1 MTVPSAIVS
10 DMPHCPHCSSIPDI
24 EITPA
29 VCYNILYISPG
40 VLFIGLKVIPAEYGK

>member
-10 DMPHCPHCSSIPDI
+10 DMPHCFFIPDI

-40 VLFIGLKVIPAEYGK
+40 VPFIGLKVIPAEYGK